1 MPYVTPRLQAEQYTG
16 ANEAAIA
23 AIIAS
28 FGSYW
33 TPDPSYI
40 GGLRWTG
47 AENDNLTLPIGGYL
61 VYNANGVND
70 ALTQEAYEAY
80 YHEIT

>member
-16 ANEAAIA
+16 ANGTAIT
-23 AIIAS
+23 AIVAS

-33 TPDPSYI
+33 APDPSYV

-47 AENDNLTLPIGGYL
+47 VEGDNLTLPVGGYL
-61 VYNANGVND
+61 IYNVNGVND
-70 ALTQEAYEAY
+70 ALSQEEYEAQ

>member
-1 MPYVTPRLQAEQYTG
+1 MPYVTPRLESIQYTG
-16 ANEAAIA
+16 SNGTAVSALV
-23 AIIAS
+23 AS
-28 FGSYW
+28 FGNYW
-33 TPDPSYI
+33 TPDPSYV

-47 AENDNLTLPIGGYL
+47 AEDDNLTLPTGGYL

-70 ALTQEAYEAY
+70 AMTQESYEAY